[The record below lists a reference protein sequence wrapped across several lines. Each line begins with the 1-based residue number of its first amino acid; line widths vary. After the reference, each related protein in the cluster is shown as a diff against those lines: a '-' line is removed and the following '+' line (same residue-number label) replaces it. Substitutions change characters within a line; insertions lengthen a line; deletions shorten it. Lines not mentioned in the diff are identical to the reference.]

1 MHAVV
6 LCDCVSD
13 VRLRFCQRMGKR
25 VLRNRVVEPTRPGE
39 RHTTNATVVQMEQLG
54 TDCLSDW
61 TNLAKWSGDRRQAT
75 CKICNRTLS
84 IRAGHLRIFK
94 RHLTRVHKIQ
104 LEEGRTSQR
113 SNEAH
118 VEPETNEALHCS
130 SDVLDVAAV
139 DNEPSVG
146 PLTSR
151 GESDVDPLQPSH
163 EAASD
168 ERRTT
173 DATVVEM
180 EQLGT
185 NCLSDWRN
193 LAKWSRDR
201 RHATC
206 KICNRKLST
215 PAGNVHPLKR
225 HLIHVH
231 KIQLE
236 EGRTR
241 QRSSEAPVEPKTNE
255 TPRCSSDVLDVAAV
269 DNEPSVG
276 PLTSPEESDV
286 VPLQPSDEEL
296 ATACGFEW
304 QMHGYR
310 SSDFKDVVCKWCGS
324 AFAVNEANP
333 LEEFSR
339 HLMEWHNILSLNGCA
354 EPSGNR
360 PSSERNLAMHG
371 YYLSCDLCSSALFL
385 SYAGLESHLVECHN
399 LA

>member
-1 MHAVV
+1 
-6 LCDCVSD
+6 
-13 VRLRFCQRMGKR
+13 
-25 VLRNRVVEPTRPGE
+25 
-39 RHTTNATVVQMEQLG
+39 MEQLG

-139 DNEPSVG
+139 DNEPSV
-146 PLTSR
+146 
-151 GESDVDPLQPSH
+151 
-163 EAASD
+163 
-168 ERRTT
+168 
-173 DATVVEM
+173 
-180 EQLGT
+180 
-185 NCLSDWRN
+185 
-193 LAKWSRDR
+193 
-201 RHATC
+201 
-206 KICNRKLST
+206 
-215 PAGNVHPLKR
+215 
-225 HLIHVH
+225 
-231 KIQLE
+231 
-236 EGRTR
+236 
-241 QRSSEAPVEPKTNE
+241 
-255 TPRCSSDVLDVAAV
+255 
-269 DNEPSVG
+269 
-276 PLTSPEESDV
+276 DV